1 MTPVYAVQ
9 LFTAEKWKS
18 IYISSFLPDAEFSL
32 TATNDIVKGVLPVR
46 LVKFVVKDFDFL
58 GVYCKDFAVLQR
70 KD

>member
-18 IYISSFLPDAEFSL
+18 IYISSFLPDAEASL
-32 TATNDIVKGVLPVR
+32 AATDAIVQGALPIR
-46 LVKFVVKDFDFL
+46 LVRFVVKDFDFVA
-58 GVYCKDFAVLQR
+58 VYGRDFAVLQR